1 VKGTDIMITIETH
14 RYNWKKWHPRVFTF
28 LAVFLSIVL
37 LVAGTFEFIPAWIL
51 RNPPDAIHLWHI
63 AELTALSA
71 ILLGG
76 VMFGLVRKAEEKPL
90 LAQFIVMSVIIL
102 AVGLTPF
109 DIRLVGLLVLAGL
122 LILAYPRPRALLSFS
137 HKGRISAALLAITL
151 LLAVILDPIIQQ
163 EIRYQIIGMAEHDA
177 HALLF
182 HWIGSALLYVLLILA
197 STKRLGWKRLA
208 IVTGITYIF
217 LGWIALIVPG
227 YAAGAWSQACG
238 LFAGFLGALY
248 ILVALAEAEGTSKG
262 VSAPVPQSAL
272 TPEVLPNTGTITTPV
287 PESTA
292 VPSTRTAY
300 QAEEQVEMG
309 EVELADM
316 GRK

>member
-1 VKGTDIMITIETH
+1 MITIETH
-14 RYNWKKWHPRVFTF
+14 RNNWKTWHPRVFTF

-71 ILLGG
+71 ILLDG

-90 LAQFIVMSVIIL
+90 LAQFIVMSAIIL

-109 DIRLVGLLVLAGL
+109 DVRLVGLLALAGL
-122 LILAYPRPRALLSFS
+122 LILAYPRPRDLLSLL

-163 EIRYQIIGMAEHDA
+163 EIRYQIIGMAENDA

-197 STKRLGWKRLA
+197 GVLASTKRPGWKRLA

-227 YAAGAWSQACG
+227 YAAGAWSQAGG

-248 ILVALAEAEGTSKG
+248 ILVAMAEAEGTSKG
-262 VSAPVPQSAL
+262 VSAPVPESAL

-292 VPSTRTAY
+292 VPSTVTAY
-300 QAEEQVEMG
+300 KAENQIEMA
-309 EVELADM
+309 VLELAGM

>member
-1 VKGTDIMITIETH
+1 MITIETH
-14 RYNWKKWHPRVFTF
+14 RNNWKKWRPRVFTF
-28 LAVFLSIVL
+28 LIVFLSTVL

-76 VMFGLVRKAEEKPL
+76 VMFGLVRKPEEKPL

-102 AVGLTPF
+102 AVGIAPF
-109 DIRLVGLLVLAGL
+109 LMPVAGILLLAGLLVLA
-122 LILAYPRPRALLSFS
+122 YPQPRALLSFS
-137 HKGRISAALLAITL
+137 QMGRISVALLAITVL
-151 LLAVILDPIIQQ
+151 FAVILDPIIQQ
-163 EIRYQIIGMAEHDA
+163 EIHYQIIGMAEQDA
-177 HALLF
+177 HALQF

-197 STKRLGWKRLA
+197 GVLASTKRPGWKRLA

-217 LGWIALIVPG
+217 LAGIALLVPG
-227 YAAGAWSQACG
+227 YAAGAWSQAGG

-248 ILVALAEAEGTSKG
+248 ILVALAEAEGTSRG
-262 VSAPVPQSAL
+262 VSAPVPESVL
-272 TPEVLPNTGTITTPV
+272 TPGVLPETRTIATPV

-292 VPSTRTAY
+292 VPSTLHTY
-300 QAEEQVEMG
+300 KVEEPIEMN
-309 EVELADM
+309 ELAAASR

>member
-1 VKGTDIMITIETH
+1 MITIEIH
-14 RYNWKKWHPRVFTF
+14 RCNWNNWRPRVFTF
-28 LAVFLSIVL
+28 LTVLLSIVL

-109 DIRLVGLLVLAGL
+109 DIRLVGLLLLAGL
-122 LILAYPRPRALLSFS
+122 LVLAYPKPRALLSFS
-137 HKGRISAALLAITL
+137 RKRRISAALLAITVL
-151 LLAVILDPIIQQ
+151 FAVILDPIIQQ

-177 HALLF
+177 HALQF

-197 STKRLGWKRLA
+197 GVLASTKRPGWKRLA

-217 LGWIALIVPG
+217 LAGIALIVPG
-227 YAAGAWSQACG
+227 YAAGAWIQAGG
-238 LFAGFLGALY
+238 LFAGFFGALY
-248 ILVALAEAEGTSKG
+248 MLVALAEAEGTSQD
-262 VSAPVPQSAL
+262 VSTPVPESAL
-272 TPEVLPNTGTITTPV
+272 PSEILPEPGTIATPV
-287 PESTA
+287 PESTT
-292 VPSTRTAY
+292 VPSTQTVY
-300 QAEEQVEMG
+300 QAKEQIEIA
-309 EVELADM
+309 ELEAAGM